1 MEGEEEVST
10 FETRRKPVVA
20 TSLKMAVP
28 LSVNHKKIL
37 PLRGAI
43 TFQGGWGGAWQGRVM
58 AILQQCYQGEILF
71 LLHTLFVLSLPEND
85 TVKSNFSMMI
95 QKKS

>member
-43 TFQGGWGGAWQGRVM
+43 TFQGDGEGRGRGELWQFFNSVIKGRSSSSC
-58 AILQQCYQGEILF
+58 IPSLF
-71 LLHTLFVLSLPEND
+71 SLSLRE
-85 TVKSNFSMMI
+85 
-95 QKKS
+95 